1 MKRLTAF
8 QRGDLWVSAA
18 PVAALFFAALPLAA
32 SPLVPGY
39 ERFHEGVEA
48 DAVGGAILFSELG
61 CANCHGGSAVV
72 VPRRGPELT
81 GLNKRV
87 KAEWIT
93 AFLKNPES
101 GRQGSTMPGLFH
113 GMPDDEVAAVTAY
126 LGSLV
131 SNRKVTIGKHVNAE
145 RGSALYHEKGCMACH
160 EPTDPEMIGSWE
172 RGPETV
178 ALPDL
183 QSKTSLTALAHFL
196 SDPSVYRP
204 DGRMPHLG
212 LEAQDAADIAAHLF
226 DFQGSDPKEVPSL
239 DWPKASAEAVKRG
252 AELVSQMRCASCHDL
267 PGAKAPVSI
276 AFPKAAA
283 SHCLSIDPVKGLP
296 HYDLTDNQRTA
307 LLAYLAA
314 GPPTAPSDAHLT
326 LAAMN
331 CYACHS
337 RDDLGGPTPATNPF
351 FHGDEGLGDS
361 GRLAPPLTAIGHKLQ
376 RKALEG
382 VLSGAEGSRLRSY
395 VKTQMPVY
403 SAAAKPLAE
412 WLEKL
417 DVPKESTPL
426 TLHPEDLEAGRKLLG
441 ILGGVNCITCHQW
454 DGKPSLGIQALDL
467 ASLDQRLRPDWF
479 RSYLLNPAEYRPG
492 TLMPPL
498 WPGGQSMVPDVLG
511 GDTERQIAAIW
522 SFIAQGE
529 GLPEGFPDRSGGQFT
544 LVPTDRPILQRTF
557 LEGVGAKAIVVGFP
571 GEIHLAY
578 DAAASRPALIWRG
591 EFFDAYHTWFT
602 RAAPFEHPA
611 GKDVTA
617 FASSS
622 DEGRFLGY
630 KLDPAGYP
638 TFLSQRGDLKI
649 EEHFS
654 VAEGV
659 MVRTIRW
666 SGGATLPAFTH
677 PEGLEVET
685 EEGVQTVTFRYR
697 WK

>member
-1 MKRLTAF
+1 MQVFRTLLL
-8 QRGDLWVSAA
+8 GAA
-18 PVAALFFAALPLAA
+18 WMSFAPAIPVMA
-32 SPLVPGY
+32 SPHVPGY

-72 VPRRGPELT
+72 VKRQGPELT

-87 KAEWIT
+87 SPDWIE
-93 AFLKNPES
+93 AFLKDPSS

-113 GMPDDEVAAVTAY
+113 GLNDDDVTAVTAY
-126 LGSLV
+126 LGSL
-131 SNRKVTIGKHVNAE
+131 SSDRKVTIGKHVNAE
-145 RGSALYHEKGCMACH
+145 RGSALYHELGCMACH

-183 QSKTSLTALAHFL
+183 KAKTSLTALAHFL
-196 SDPSVYRP
+196 SNPSVYRP

-212 LEAQDAADIAAHLF
+212 LEAQEAADIAAHLF
-226 DFQGSDPKEVPSL
+226 DFQGSDPKELPYVVWSKPAAG
-239 DWPKASAEAVKRG
+239 DVARG
-252 AELVSQMRCASCHDL
+252 KELVSQMRCASCHEL
-267 PGAKAPVSI
+267 PGVVASPVN
-276 AFPKAAA
+276 AFPKAVA
-283 SHCLSIDPVKGLP
+283 SQCLSSEPVKGLP
-296 HYDLTDNQRTA
+296 RYDLNDEQRA
-307 LLAYLAA
+307 SLLRYLAGGA
-314 GPPTAPSDAHLT
+314 PTGPSDAHLT

-337 RDDLGGPTPATNPF
+337 RDSLGGPTPATNPF

-361 GRLAPPLTAIGHKLQ
+361 GRLAPPLTGIGHKLQ
-376 RKALEG
+376 RKAMED
-382 VLSGAEGSRLRSY
+382 VFSGAEGSRLRSY
-395 VKTQMPVY
+395 VKTKMPVY
-403 SAAAKPLAE
+403 AASAKPLAE
-412 WLEKL
+412 WLEKMDL
-417 DVPKESTPL
+417 SKESTPL
-426 TLHPEDLEAGRKLLG
+426 TLHAEDLEAGRKLLG

-467 ASLDQRLRPDWF
+467 ASLDQRLRPEWF

-498 WPGGQSMVPDVLG
+498 WPAGQSMVPDVLG

-529 GLPEGFPDRSGGQFT
+529 GLPEGFPDRTGGQFT
-544 LVPTDRPILQRTF
+544 LVPTERPILQRTF
-557 LEGVGAKAIVVGFP
+557 MEGVGAKAIVVGFP

-578 DAAASRPALIWRG
+578 DGAASRPALLWRG

-617 FASSS
+617 FAASS
-622 DEGRFLGY
+622 DDGRFLGY
-630 KLDPAGYP
+630 KLDEAGNP
-638 TFLSQRGDLKI
+638 SFLSQRGDLKI

-654 VAEGV
+654 VADGA
-659 MVRTIRW
+659 MVRTIHW
-666 SGGATLPAFTH
+666 TGGTTAPAFTH
-677 PEGLEVET
+677 PEGLLVET
-685 EEGVQTVTFRYR
+685 KEGEQTVTFRYR